1 MSDPPRE
8 GWDRNSPPTHS
19 TPEATVDEEVFNL
32 EVRKFLKRF
41 GVTAQREIE
50 RSVDA
55 AFKSGTLKGTEV
67 LPVHATLEIP
77 GVLPELRIDGEISLS
92 NQR

>member
-1 MSDPPRE
+1 VIKTEAADHR
-8 GWDRNSPPTHS
+8 S

-55 AFKSGTLKGTEV
+55 AVKSGALKGTEV
-67 LPVHATLEIP
+67 LPVHATLDIP
-77 GVLPELRIDGEISLS
+77 GVLPKLEIDGEITLS
-92 NQR
+92 KRT